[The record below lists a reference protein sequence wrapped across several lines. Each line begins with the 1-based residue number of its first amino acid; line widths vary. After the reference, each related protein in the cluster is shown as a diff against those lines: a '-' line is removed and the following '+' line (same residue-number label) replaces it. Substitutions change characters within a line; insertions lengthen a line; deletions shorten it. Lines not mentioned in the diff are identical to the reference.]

1 MEQLSSI
8 DASFIQAESPN
19 LPMHITTVSVYDP
32 STAPQG
38 PVRFKDIMKL
48 YEEAIFEVPL
58 LRRRLVEVPGN
69 MDFPYW
75 IEDPDF
81 DIEFHVRHI
90 ALPQPGDWRQL
101 YIQLARLH
109 SRALDMSRPLWEVYI
124 IEALNHVDGIPKGSF
139 AIAQKL
145 HHAAMDGAS
154 VRKMFTAL
162 HTLSAEAPTFRH
174 EGDRSLVRE
183 NRPGSLPLLLRS
195 YQRSVGR
202 PAKLGK
208 AVLKTIQSSRKLSQA
223 QKAGELDAPAE
234 SPKSRFNSEVSPHR
248 VVTTANFDFD
258 DFQTMRK
265 AVPGATVNDLAVS
278 IIGGALRHYLQS
290 KDEDVSQ
297 SLVVQI
303 PVDIRTTEQQA
314 EDGNKITTI
323 NAACGS
329 GIESPLE
336 RLESV
341 RRSTAAAK
349 KRLEV
354 MGPSMTKDMAD
365 AMGPHVTKTIFSV
378 MESASKYDFIGNLMP
393 GGPNFALSNMPG
405 PPIPMYLCGAELV
418 WGIGLGP
425 MMPGMGLF
433 VTVTS
438 TLDRFTYGIT
448 ACREMM
454 PDPEFFQQCLYDS
467 YAETKAELG
476 KALKKEAA
484 KKKPKAKRKTRK
496 KS

>member
-19 LPMHITTVSVYDP
+19 LPMHISTVSVYDQGTSP
-32 STAPQG
+32 RG

-48 YEEAIFEVPL
+48 FEEAIFEVPL

-90 ALPQPGDWRQL
+90 ALPQPGDWRQF

-109 SRALDMSRPLWEVYI
+109 SRPLDMSRPLWEVYV
-124 IEALNHVDGIPKGSF
+124 IEGLDNLDGIPAGSF
-139 AIAQKL
+139 AIVQKL

-162 HTLSAEAPTFRH
+162 HTISADDPTFRH
-174 EGDRSLVRE
+174 EGDRSLIRE
-183 NRPGSLPLLLRS
+183 SRPGSLPLLLRS

-202 PAKLGK
+202 PGKLGR
-208 AVLKTIQSSRKLSQA
+208 AVLKTIKSSRKLSEA
-223 QKAGELDAPAE
+223 QKAGDLDGPAE
-234 SPKSRFNSEVSPHR
+234 PPKSRFNAEVSAHR
-248 VVTTANFDFD
+248 VVTTADFDFSE
-258 DFQTMRK
+258 FQKLRK

-290 KDEDVSQ
+290 KGESVEE
-297 SLVVQI
+297 SLVTQI
-303 PVDIRTTEQQA
+303 PVDIRTSDQQK

-329 GIESPLE
+329 DIEDPLQ
-336 RLESV
+336 RLDSV
-341 RRSTAAAK
+341 RRSTATAK

-365 AMGPHVTKTIFSV
+365 ALGPHVTKAIFTV
-378 MESASKYDFIGNLMP
+378 MESASKFDFIGNLMP

-405 PPIPMYLCGAELV
+405 PPIPMYLCGAELK

-438 TLDRFTYGIT
+438 TLNRFTYGIS

-467 YAETKAELG
+467 YAETKKELQ
-476 KALKKEAA
+476 KALDKAATKKKSGTKRKA
-484 KKKPKAKRKTRK
+484 KK
-496 KS
+496 